1 MNATLTRTR
10 ATNHDWRRHVLALVL
25 FAVLVWYTVV
35 SPSYAPAPLRPAHDA
50 DAKDA
55 EERELETRPACGFA
69 TSPGT
74 RLPEP
79 RAREFGLGVDED
91 ELDWPEIIGDD

>member
-1 MNATLTRTR
+1 MTETLTRTR
-10 ATNHDWRRHVLALVL
+10 ATKHDWRRHVLALVL

-35 SPSYAPAPLRPAHDA
+35 SPSYVAAPLRRSSDA

-55 EERELETRPACGFA
+55 EERELETRPARGLA
-69 TSPGT
+69 APLAP
-74 RLPEP
+74 RLSRP
-79 RAREFGLGVDED
+79 RADEFGLGVDED